1 MDVEEVHGGQQDIHQ
16 AIIDHRRENEQ
27 AHARILE
34 EQRDTRTQIS
44 ELGGYRSMDIMRY
57 TE

>member
-1 MDVEEVHGGQQDIHQ
+1 MLIQMDVEKVHGGQQDIRQ
-16 AIIDHRRENEQ
+16 SIVDHRKENEQ

-44 ELGGYRSMDIMRY
+44 ELGEYRSVCMM
-57 TE
+57 